1 MAEDSDST
9 ETPHAE
15 PPKIDDTKDK
25 DFSKRTNQLIALTA
39 LILAICA
46 TFASLYAGA
55 NASKGILAQS
65 QASDGWAYYQAKSI
79 KQSMYKMQLEALETD
94 PPDNVDPTKLII
106 LREKYQ
112 QTIDRYE
119 AEQLDIKK
127 EANKKEADRDHFLEL
142 NKSFAGAL
150 TYLQIAILLTSLAG
164 LMKQIYFWYA
174 GIAIGAF
181 GIYNFVAAMMMV

>member
-1 MAEDSDST
+1 MADKKIEIEEDK
-9 ETPHAE
+9 TP
-15 PPKIDDTKDK
+15 
-25 DFSKRTNQLIALTA
+25 DFPKRTNQLIALTA

-46 TFASLYAGA
+46 TFSSLYAGA

-79 KQSMYKMQLEALETD
+79 KEELYKMQLESLQVD
-94 PPDNVDPTKLII
+94 PPDNVDPVKLSV
-106 LREKYQ
+106 LEQKYQ
-112 QTIDRYE
+112 QTIDRYDGE
-119 AEQLDIKK
+119 QAEIRKAANQK
-127 EANKKEADRDHFLEL
+127 ELERDHFLEL
-142 NKSFAGAL
+142 NRGFAGAL

-181 GIYNFVAAMMMV
+181 GIFNFVQTMSMV

>member
-1 MAEDSDST
+1 MADDK
-9 ETPHAE
+9 
-15 PPKIDDTKDK
+15 KIDETKDK
-25 DFSKRTNQLIALTA
+25 EFSKRTTQLIALTA

-79 KQSMYKMQLEALETD
+79 KQSLYESQLEMLEID
-94 PPDNVDPTKLII
+94 PPANTDSAKLAALKKNYADTIARYDKEQDEIKADAQTK
-106 LREKYQ
+106 EK
-112 QTIDRYE
+112 
-119 AEQLDIKK
+119 
-127 EANKKEADRDHFLEL
+127 NRDHFLEL
-142 NKSFAGAL
+142 NRAFAGSL

-164 LMKQIYFWYA
+164 LMKQIGFWYA

-181 GIYNFVAAMMMV
+181 GIFNFIQAMMMV

>member
-1 MAEDSDST
+1 MAENKQMLKVD
-9 ETPHAE
+9 E
-15 PPKIDDTKDK
+15 TKDK
-25 DFSKRTNQLIALTA
+25 EFSKRTTQLIALTA

-79 KQSMYKMQLEALETD
+79 KQSMYKMQLESLETD
-94 PPDNVDPTKLII
+94 PPDNVDPTRLTVLK
-106 LREKYQ
+106 EKYQ

-119 AEQLDIKK
+119 DEQIQIKK
-127 EANKKEADRDHFLEL
+127 EANLKEADRDHFLAL
-142 NKSFAGAL
+142 NRGFAGSL

-164 LMKQIYFWYA
+164 LMKQIGFWYA
-174 GIAIGAF
+174 GIAIGSF
-181 GIYNFVAAMMMV
+181 GIYNFVATMVTV